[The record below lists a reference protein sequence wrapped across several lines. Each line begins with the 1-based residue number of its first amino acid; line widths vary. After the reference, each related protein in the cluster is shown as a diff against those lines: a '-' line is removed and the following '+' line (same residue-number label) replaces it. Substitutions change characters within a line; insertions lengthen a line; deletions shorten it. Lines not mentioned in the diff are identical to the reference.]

1 MFQKNLILCLLPLLL
16 ITACKAKPSSAEV
29 VAVVSPVQI
38 VMEHAKGV
46 TVDVMDNYRRVV
58 INNPWQPDIT
68 LAVYYL
74 VENDTVKVPSDG
86 MKIKVPVTSIAVSS
100 VTQVGFLDELNN
112 TDLITGSCSPE
123 LIYQARL
130 REKSENGLITNLGDA
145 FTINVER
152 TMLLQPSV
160 LLMSGYKQDDP
171 YAQRVQ
177 QAGIPVVYINEWM
190 EETVLGRAEWIKF
203 MAMLVGKESQADS
216 VFGII
221 ATEYANLHEM
231 VQRVVG
237 WPTVMTGSNFRGTWY
252 MPGGSSYMAK
262 MLQDAGAQYFYETDS
277 TKGSLPLNVETVL
290 NNFASADVW
299 LNCNFNS
306 IDELLAADSKH
317 ALFNAVKSGNVYNFN
332 KRLLPSG
339 ANDYWESA
347 VVRPDWLLKDLI
359 AILHPQLFPD
369 YELIYHMQLK
379 R

>member
-1 MFQKNLILCLLPLLL
+1 
-16 ITACKAKPSSAEV
+16 
-29 VAVVSPVQI
+29 
-38 VMEHAKGV
+38 
-46 TVDVMDNYRRVV
+46 
-58 INNPWQPDIT
+58 
-68 LAVYYL
+68 
-74 VENDTVKVPSDG
+74 
-86 MKIKVPVTSIAVSS
+86 
-100 VTQVGFLDELNN
+100 
-112 TDLITGSCSPE
+112 
-123 LIYQARL
+123 
-130 REKSENGLITNLGDA
+130 
-145 FTINVER
+145 
-152 TMLLQPSV
+152 
-160 LLMSGYKQDDP
+160 
-171 YAQRVQ
+171 
-177 QAGIPVVYINEWM
+177 
-190 EETVLGRAEWIKF
+190 
-203 MAMLVGKESQADS
+203 
-216 VFGII
+216 
-221 ATEYANLHEM
+221 
-231 VQRVVG
+231 
-237 WPTVMTGSNFRGTWY
+237 